1 MTSYIMEK
9 SLADRIDDVLKNI
22 HERNP
27 VRLRN
32 NTPDVLVDNGV
43 KNLPMYENPSHV
55 RKNILTEQEAT
66 KLGLSINKSDHY
78 HGLGKELYIKVISS
92 LDNPRVI
99 FRNKNKNNEFL
110 ILTMI
115 KDIHN
120 NNIIIPIEVET
131 TTSVNNMMID
141 INRIKTIYG
150 YNRTQPNLNKYIKDN
165 LSSKKIEKIYEQKI
179 IYKFRETLVKQNVK
193 FIKKRELKY
202 EYSFAVAFPIDNLI
216 TL

>member
-179 IYKFRETLVKQNVK
+179 MHKFR
-193 FIKKRELKY
+193 
-202 EYSFAVAFPIDNLI
+202 
-216 TL
+216 

>member
-22 HERNP
+22 YERNP

-43 KNLPMYENPSHV
+43 KNLPMYENPSHI
-55 RKNILTEQEAT
+55 RKNILTEMEAK
-66 KLGLSINKSDHY
+66 KLGLSVGIRDHY
-78 HGLGKELYIKVISS
+78 HGLGKTVYIKAINN
-92 LDNPRVI
+92 LDEPRAI
-99 FRNKNKNNEFL
+99 FRNKNNKDYL

-120 NNIIIPIEVET
+120 NNIIIPIEAET

-179 IYKFRETLVKQNVK
+179 MHKFRETLVKQNVK
-193 FIKKRELKY
+193 FIKKENSSTNIASQLRSL
-202 EYSFAVAFPIDNLI
+202 
-216 TL
+216 

>member
-9 SLADRIDDVLKNI
+9 SLTDRIDDVLKNI
-22 HERNP
+22 YERNP

-99 FRNKNKNNEFL
+99 FRNKNKNNIWL
-110 ILTMI
+110 
-115 KDIHN
+115 
-120 NNIIIPIEVET
+120 
-131 TTSVNNMMID
+131 
-141 INRIKTIYG
+141 
-150 YNRTQPNLNKYIKDN
+150 Q
-165 LSSKKIEKIYEQKI
+165 
-179 IYKFRETLVKQNVK
+179 
-193 FIKKRELKY
+193 
-202 EYSFAVAFPIDNLI
+202 
-216 TL
+216 

>member
-43 KNLPMYENPSHV
+43 KNLPMYENPSYV

-78 HGLGKELYIKVISS
+78 HGLGKELFS
-92 LDNPRVI
+92 LN
-99 FRNKNKNNEFL
+99 FAKAENNEFL

-120 NNIIIPIEVET
+120 NNIIIPIEAET

-179 IYKFRETLVKQNVK
+179 MHKFRETLVKQNVK
-193 FIKKRELKY
+193 FIKKENSSTNIASQLRSL
-202 EYSFAVAFPIDNLI
+202 
-216 TL
+216 